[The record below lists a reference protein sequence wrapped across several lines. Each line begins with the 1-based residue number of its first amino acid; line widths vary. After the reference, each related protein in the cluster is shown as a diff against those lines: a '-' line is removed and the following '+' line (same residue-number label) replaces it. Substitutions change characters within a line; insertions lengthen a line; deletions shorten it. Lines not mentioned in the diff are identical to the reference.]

1 MVIHTKK
8 KPRIHVRGK
17 QRTKVRGRNSIVPVK
32 EEAASKKEGKAKFG
46 RGHIEAALISEKARR
61 RADGSYSGGEN
72 TSGEKYPGN
81 SRNSLNRQKKQQE
94 RKTSNKISESISG
107 NFERGRKENN

>member
-1 MVIHTKK
+1 MTGRGGNAEIKRDNQKTMVIHTKK

-46 RGHIEAALISEKARR
+46 RSEERR
-61 RADGSYSGGEN
+61 VG
-72 TSGEKYPGN
+72 
-81 SRNSLNRQKKQQE
+81 
-94 RKTSNKISESISG
+94 
-107 NFERGRKENN
+107 KECRL